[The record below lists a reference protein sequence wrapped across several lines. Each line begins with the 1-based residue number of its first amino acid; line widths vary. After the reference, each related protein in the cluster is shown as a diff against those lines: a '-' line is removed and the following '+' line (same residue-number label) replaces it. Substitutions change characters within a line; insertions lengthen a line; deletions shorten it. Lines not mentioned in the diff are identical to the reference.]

1 MIWQDYYFCFI
12 IEKKMHEL
20 SIAMNII
27 DIAGEYAEKAN
38 AKVVHRIDIEVG
50 ELSGVVFEALEFAM
64 ENAKKNTILEK
75 TECFIIRIPGKVK
88 CENCSYEFDT
98 DNVYTPCPKCGD
110 YRQEIIQ
117 GRELRVKS
125 LTVD

>member
-1 MIWQDYYFCFI
+1 
-12 IEKKMHEL
+12 MHEL

-27 DIAGEYAEKAN
+27 DIAGEYAEKAK
-38 AKVVHRIDIEVG
+38 AKVVHRIEIEVG

-64 ENAKKNTILEK
+64 ENAVKNTILENAK
-75 TECFIIRIPGKVK
+75 WFIHKISGKVL

-125 LTVD
+125 ITVD